1 MPFVSAFC
9 ATFCAIGLVFA
20 PPPTVA
26 QPGQLTVRVK
36 MNFDRSVTE
45 FVWAAVREE
54 TAAIWSDYGVK
65 LVWSATNAVETS
77 DDAAVQLEVV
87 VVPPRP
93 DRMRTPRQ
101 VLGRT
106 MVDAHG
112 DARGPVY
119 LYLDPI
125 ELLLRERETNN
136 TLMHDAEFGRAVA
149 RVLAHELGHMLL
161 GTDHDPTGLMRVKF
175 SVEQLARPD
184 RRPFRLA
191 DGRVDQLR
199 ERMATLVAIAGDKRP
214 MTLAM
219 TRGGSKK

>member
-9 ATFCAIGLVFA
+9 APLCVLGLVFA
-20 PPPTVA
+20 APPRAA

-36 MNFDRSVTE
+36 MNFDRSVTT

-54 TAAIWSDYGVK
+54 TAAIWSEYGVN
-65 LVWSATNAVETS
+65 LVWSATDAVETR
-77 DDAAVQLEVV
+77 DDGALQLEVV

-112 DARGPVY
+112 DARGPIY

-125 ELLLRERETNN
+125 ELLLRQRETNN
-136 TLMHDAEFGRAVA
+136 TLMHDAEFARAVA
-149 RVLAHELGHMLL
+149 RVLAHELGHMLI
-161 GTDHDPTGLMRVKF
+161 GTDHDLSGLMRVKF

-191 DGRVDQLR
+191 DGGVDRLR
-199 ERMATLVAIAGDKRP
+199 ERIATLVASAGDKRP
-214 MTLAM
+214 VTLAM
-219 TRGGSKK
+219 TWGSKK